1 MTKKKKIGAILLIY
15 EQKDVN
21 RQTSEG
27 LFRSRNQLELHIL
40 MFINFKNM
48 LSKKVQNNTYSMTIY
63 KALKHAKIILYVIY
77 GYIYIYIHTHTHIY
91 IHTHI

>member
-1 MTKKKKIGAILLIY
+1 MWPSNLTPSIYPQYAQGNSMQMFMKWPKKKKIGAILLIY

-48 LSKKVQNNTYSMTIY
+48 SEKVQNNT
-63 KALKHAKIILYVIY
+63 
-77 GYIYIYIHTHTHIY
+77 
-91 IHTHI
+91 